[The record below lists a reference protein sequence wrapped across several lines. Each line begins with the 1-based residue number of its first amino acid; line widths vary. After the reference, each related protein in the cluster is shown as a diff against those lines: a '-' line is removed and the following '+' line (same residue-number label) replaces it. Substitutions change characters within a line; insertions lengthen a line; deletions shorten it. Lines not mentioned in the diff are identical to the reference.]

1 MRTKLNL
8 QEMETISMCL
18 AMRLKVSSVLEPDVD
33 LTHVSELKT
42 LIDASIQAEK
52 ERIRQND
59 LFDLLDSLQRK
70 H

>member
-1 MRTKLNL
+1 
-8 QEMETISMCL
+8 
-18 AMRLKVSSVLEPDVD
+18 MRLKVSSVLEPDVD